1 MSEIDARRG
10 SFSRRDFLAQA
21 AAMLIVSGV
30 DIGSAFVPAES
41 RLLSMAAPTA
51 APTEAAPVITTRP
64 WSMPAKVG
72 TYRGWAINA
81 THEFSS
87 LSSFIAGGA
96 GRWRVWVYR
105 DEPAAEP
112 IELDVIDGSPETL
125 EATAIAWIDARLSSG
140 LPS

>member
-1 MSEIDARRG
+1 MSEIDAARG
-10 SFSRRDFLAQA
+10 SSSRRDFLAQA

-30 DIGSAFVPAES
+30 DIAWAVVPAES
-41 RLLSMAAPTA
+41 RLLPMAV
-51 APTEAAPVITTRP
+51 PTEAAPVITTRP

-81 THEFSS
+81 NHEFSS

-112 IELDVIDGSPETL
+112 IELGVIDGSRETL

>member
-1 MSEIDARRG
+1 MSEIDATRG
-10 SFSRRDFLAQA
+10 SFSRRDFLAHA

-30 DIGSAFVPAES
+30 DIASAVVPAES
-41 RLLSMAAPTA
+41 RLLPMAV
-51 APTEAAPVITTRP
+51 PTEAAPVITTRP

-81 THEFSS
+81 NHEFAS

-112 IELDVIDGSPETL
+112 IELGVIDGSRETL
-125 EATAIAWIDARLSSG
+125 EATAIAWIDARLGSG
-140 LPS
+140 PPS

>member
-1 MSEIDARRG
+1 MSEIDAARG
-10 SFSRRDFLAQA
+10 SSSRRDFLAQA

-30 DIGSAFVPAES
+30 DIAWAVVPAES
-41 RLLSMAAPTA
+41 RLLPMAV
-51 APTEAAPVITTRP
+51 PTEAAPVITTRP

-81 THEFSS
+81 NHEFSS
-87 LSSFIAGGA
+87 LSSFMAGGA

-112 IELDVIDGSPETL
+112 IELGVIDGSRETL
-125 EATAIAWIDARLSSG
+125 EATAIAWIDARLGSG
-140 LPS
+140 PPS

>member
-1 MSEIDARRG
+1 MSEIDAARG
-10 SFSRRDFLAQA
+10 SSSRRDFLAQA

-30 DIGSAFVPAES
+30 DIASAVVPAES
-41 RLLSMAAPTA
+41 RLLPMAV
-51 APTEAAPVITTRP
+51 PTEAAPVITTRP

-81 THEFSS
+81 NHEFSS
-87 LSSFIAGGA
+87 WSSFIAGGA

-112 IELDVIDGSPETL
+112 IELGVIDGSRETL
-125 EATAIAWIDARLSSG
+125 EATAIAWIDARLGSG
-140 LPS
+140 PPS

>member
-1 MSEIDARRG
+1 MSEIDATRG

-41 RLLSMAAPTA
+41 RLLSMAAPT
-51 APTEAAPVITTRP
+51 EAAPVTTTRL

-81 THEFSS
+81 NHEFSS

-112 IELDVIDGSPETL
+112 IELGVIDGSAETL

>member
-1 MSEIDARRG
+1 MSEIDATGG

-30 DIGSAFVPAES
+30 DIAWAFVPAES
-41 RLLSMAAPTA
+41 RLLSMAV
-51 APTEAAPVITTRP
+51 PTEAAPVITTRP

-81 THEFSS
+81 NHEFSS
-87 LSSFIAGGA
+87 SSSFIAGGA

-112 IELDVIDGSPETL
+112 IALGVIDGSRVSL
-125 EATAIAWIDARLSSG
+125 EAAAVAWIGARLGSG
-140 LPS
+140 PPS

>member
-1 MSEIDARRG
+1 MSEIDATRG
-10 SFSRRDFLAQA
+10 SFSRRDFLAHA

-30 DIGSAFVPAES
+30 DIASAVVPAES
-41 RLLSMAAPTA
+41 RLLSMA

-81 THEFSS
+81 NHEFSS

-112 IELDVIDGSPETL
+112 IELGVIDGSRETL
-125 EATAIAWIDARLSSG
+125 EATAIAWIDARLSSA

>member
-1 MSEIDARRG
+1 MSEIDAARG
-10 SFSRRDFLAQA
+10 SSSRRDFLAQA

-30 DIGSAFVPAES
+30 DIAWAVVPAES
-41 RLLSMAAPTA
+41 RLLPMAV
-51 APTEAAPVITTRP
+51 PTEAAPVITTRP

-81 THEFSS
+81 SHEFSS

-112 IELDVIDGSPETL
+112 IELGVIDGSRETL

>member
-1 MSEIDARRG
+1 
-10 SFSRRDFLAQA
+10 
-21 AAMLIVSGV
+21 MLIVSGV

-41 RLLSMAAPTA
+41 RLLSMAV
-51 APTEAAPVITTRP
+51 PTEAAPVITTRP

-81 THEFSS
+81 NHEFSS
-87 LSSFIAGGA
+87 WSSFIAGGA

-112 IELDVIDGSPETL
+112 IELGVIDGSRETL
-125 EATAIAWIDARLSSG
+125 EATAIAWIDARLGSG
-140 LPS
+140 PPS

>member
-1 MSEIDARRG
+1 MSEIDATRG

-30 DIGSAFVPAES
+30 DVASAVVPAES
-41 RLLSMAAPTA
+41 RLLPRAV
-51 APTEAAPVITTRP
+51 PTEAAPVITTRP

-81 THEFSS
+81 NHEFSS
-87 LSSFIAGGA
+87 LSSFMAGDA

-112 IELDVIDGSPETL
+112 IELGVIDGSPETL